1 MSVDYAIKPDNV
13 VSDNAVHV
21 ILDAI
26 NKINKYSH
34 KLMQLIGDEFIDVLL
49 SATDAYESEVD
60 YLMKVKNLYEVEN
73 RTTEEFLS
81 KHEKVTRLLV
91 DVHSS
96 VRKFFP
102 KEMLSVRYDEDFDA
116 IHLVINIK
124 DTNVEKNEKKYF
136 ALLDESSADT
146 SKPEAMIYVVH
157 RYV

>member
-1 MSVDYAIKPDNV
+1 MSVDYTVARGNV

-26 NKINKYSH
+26 NRINRYSH
-34 KLMQLIGDEFIDVLL
+34 KIIQSIGDDIIDALL
-49 SATDAYESEVD
+49 STTNIYESETD
-60 YLMKVKNLYEVEN
+60 YLTKVKNLYEVEN

-81 KHEKVTRLLV
+81 KHEEIANVLA
-91 DVHSS
+91 DVYSS

-102 KEMLSVRYDEDFDA
+102 KEILSVRYDEDFDA

-136 ALLDESSADT
+136 ALLDECSAKT
-146 SKPEAMIYVVH
+146 SKPEAIIYIVH